1 VFYKAEG
8 FRWARGAELVRE
20 FQMPG
25 AQYFAT
31 AFCGNCGS
39 AVPRVSVER
48 NVAVVPAGLA
58 RQRSR
63 DRAGRHIFVDSR
75 AVWDQITD
83 DLPAVRRD
91 AAPALSPAACDV
103 RLRDPRTLQLLAL
116 YALPIVV
123 AALGWGP
130 AAAAVSALL
139 LALAGIAVATRR
151 DARCG
156 RAARGRAATPHHHLL
171 PLRRE
176 GALVPGPARHRIRGS
191 PERRHPGVLL
201 TGRTVPSLEIPPGLT
216 RIGDSP
222 RILRYLWGEYAGRL
236 PAGAPTSWRRRRW
249 RSSSSGTST
258 SGSATTCASGLLPD
272 LRPARPDPAL
282 VGNRGAPRPRLA
294 TRAAA
299 GPATPLLRFAVRRM
313 LGVTPARAARALER
327 TREAF
332 GRVDTLLADGRRYLA
347 GDAPSFA
354 DITFASLAALAVLP
368 PEYGGRAIEGR
379 RLAIEELEPDWR
391 AEVEAFRARPAGQFV
406 LRLYARSGS
415 HPRLTART
423 PRGATPRARSPRR
436 STGAGVQLAS
446 ARTAAWRLESSS
458 DLGSQT
464 RARITPS
471 PPRRRTGWGTSAA
484 TRERSRRPGP

>member
-1 VFYKAEG
+1 
-8 FRWARGAELVRE
+8 
-20 FQMPG
+20 
-25 AQYFAT
+25 
-31 AFCGNCGS
+31 
-39 AVPRVSVER
+39 
-48 NVAVVPAGLA
+48 
-58 RQRSR
+58 
-63 DRAGRHIFVDSR
+63 
-75 AVWDQITD
+75 
-83 DLPAVRRD
+83 
-91 AAPALSPAACDV
+91 V

-139 LALAGIAVATRR
+139 LALAGIASRLGATR
-151 DARCG
+151 AA
-156 RAARGRAATPHHHLL
+156 AARPEAA
-171 PLRRE
+171 LRLHTITFSHYVEKVRWCLDRLGIAYE
-176 GALVPGPARHRIRGS
+176 EVPNAGIL
-191 PERRHPGVLL
+191 GVLL

-236 PAGAPTSWRRRRW
+236 PAGRTDFLAPTPVALELERYFDQRLGNDVRVWVYSRIFARRDLTLRSWGIEEPRVPGWQR
-249 RSSSSGTST
+249 
-258 SGSATTCASGLLPD
+258 ALL
-272 LRPARPDPAL
+272 
-282 VGNRGAPRPRLA
+282 
-294 TRAAA
+294 RA
-299 GPATPLLRFAVRRM
+299 GTPLLRFAVRRM

-406 LRLYARSGS
+406 LRLYREE
-415 HPRLTART
+415 RLA
-423 PRGATPRARSPRR
+423 P
-436 STGAGVQLAS
+436 
-446 ARTAAWRLESSS
+446 AA
-458 DLGSQT
+458 
-464 RARITPS
+464 
-471 PPRRRTGWGTSAA
+471 
-484 TRERSRRPGP
+484 